1 MFGDKRITWRCGQ
14 VGDTDLM
21 YSTCTLKNWDSK
33 VMNFCDRN
41 ITKSK
46 RTS

>member
-33 VMNFCDRN
+33 VMNFLTERLQ
-41 ITKSK
+41 
-46 RTS
+46 RARE